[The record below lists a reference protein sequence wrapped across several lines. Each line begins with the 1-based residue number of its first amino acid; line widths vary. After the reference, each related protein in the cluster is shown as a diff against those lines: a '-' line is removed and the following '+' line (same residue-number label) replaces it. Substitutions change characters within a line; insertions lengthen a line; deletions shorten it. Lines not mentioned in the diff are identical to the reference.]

1 MKLNT
6 WCKKN
11 GYSPT
16 DDFNDFIQ
24 QIKKR
29 ILRMELELISAS
41 NNVEKQIQKDQL
53 DMVRAYLEKAASIC
67 IEVEEGDSNNGD

>member
-41 NNVEKQIQKDQL
+41 NNVERQTQKDQL
-53 DMVRAYLEKAASIC
+53 DMVRAYLEHAASIC
-67 IEVEEGDSNNGD
+67 IEVEGGDSNNGD